1 MPCPFTCPRVTTDT
15 ACGGLAQ
22 AGVGLG
28 AGRRPLGSPAHYGTG
43 GGFMLGLN
51 RHPHLTQ
58 DGIVPCCSAGCHY
71 GMHLSLQAEAIA
83 REGTRRAK

>member
-1 MPCPFTCPRVTTDT
+1 MPCPFICPRVTMNT

-58 DGIVPCCSAGCHY
+58 GEIVPCCSAGCHY
-71 GMHLSLQAEAIA
+71 GHAPVIA
-83 REGTRRAK
+83 GRSNC